1 MRKVIDCFPF
11 YNELN
16 LLDFR
21 LKYMDD
27 VVDKFVLVEATHT
40 QAGNPKEL
48 YFEKNKERYA
58 KYLHKIE
65 HVIVDDCPNTN
76 DPWDNENHQRRCIN
90 KGIVKTNPEDDDII
104 IISDVDEIVKR
115 SIVDYMKKSSNKL
128 KFTSLVQDFYW
139 FNIWTKDKAPWFEG
153 SRLLSYEMFRDD
165 MNSDAQ
171 TVRYTFPSQ
180 LTVKHPK
187 FKIVQDSDIIPR
199 GGWHFSSFGDANF
212 VRNKMLNCAHQ
223 EYNLPQYTNIENVRE
238 SIKYGKDLAHRP
250 NINFIKINPK
260 HNTDL
265 PEFWEMLDKD
275 FVYVILRSVQK
286 PEHEVFWWISYN
298 CIRRNDKSR
307 KIIVID
313 DNSSIE
319 VETRPT
325 VNCEFIKSEFPGRG
339 ELLPYYY
346 FHKYKW
352 ANKMVF
358 FHDSMFMHHSNRIEK
373 YTDSIEDYRFLWSF
387 FVREELNPPID
398 SLIEGCK
405 NADKLQKIYEDTSLW
420 QPAFG
425 VTSIISWNF
434 LNKMQET
441 FSFMKPLLNNIRS
454 RKERIQLECI
464 FACLCVGTTNTYYP
478 ALYGDIHNYSNIV
491 LNSIRSNKI
500 TCNEYNESNLPV
512 LSRFDLVKIYADR

>member
-1 MRKVIDCFPF
+1 
-11 YNELN
+11 
-16 LLDFR
+16 
-21 LKYMDD
+21 
-27 VVDKFVLVEATHT
+27 
-40 QAGNPKEL
+40 
-48 YFEKNKERYA
+48 
-58 KYLHKIE
+58 
-65 HVIVDDCPNTN
+65 
-76 DPWDNENHQRRCIN
+76 
-90 KGIVKTNPEDDDII
+90 
-104 IISDVDEIVKR
+104 
-115 SIVDYMKKSSNKL
+115 
-128 KFTSLVQDFYW
+128 
-139 FNIWTKDKAPWFEG
+139 
-153 SRLLSYEMFRDD
+153 

-171 TVRYTFPSQ
+171 TVRFTFPPQ
-180 LTVKHPK
+180 ININHPQ
-187 FKIVQDSDIIPR
+187 FKSINDGQVFPN
-199 GGWHFSSFGDANF
+199 GGWHFSSFGDEYF
-212 VRNKMLNCAHQ
+212 VRNKMLNSPHQ
-223 EYNLPQYTNIENVRE
+223 EYNLPQFTNIDNVRE
-238 SIKYGKDLAHRP
+238 KIQRGEDLAHRP
-250 NINFIKINPK
+250 HIKFIKIEPK
-260 HNTDL
+260 DNKNL

-434 LNKMQET
+434 LNKMEET